1 LHELIKNHRSV
12 SIFNARLVL
21 SYKIGAYTVPPWTAV
36 YITYH
41 VTFDCQFV
49 TVGDELGANYTPT
62 TIFSFKAASEADNSA
77 DGSRAQARAE
87 KNKAPSQTEPKL
99 RV

>member
-1 LHELIKNHRSV
+1 MRCSHDLGMYCCL
-12 SIFNARLVL
+12 L
-21 SYKIGAYTVPPWTAV
+21 
-36 YITYH
+36 
-41 VTFDCQFV
+41 FV
-49 TVGDELGANYTPT
+49 TVGDELGANYTRT